1 MPVPSEPDTERA
13 ELGESRAEP
22 ALGEPKAELSRGES
36 RAEPALGEPK
46 AEPSRGEP
54 PAESGAGESRAEPA
68 TAEPV
73 SAPARR
79 VRLLA
84 GVALTVLV
92 IDLVTKLLAV
102 RYLEWQPPVR
112 TLGGLVYVQLVRNP
126 GAAFGLATGATWLL
140 TLIAVGVVLVIIR
153 VARRLRSRGWAVT
166 LGLVLGGAMGN
177 LVDRLFRY
185 PGTFH
190 GWVVDMISVFA
201 PDGRVWPVFNAA
213 DSAICTG
220 GALLVLLAV
229 LGVELDGSR
238 KRVPD
243 E

>member
-1 MPVPSEPDTERA
+1 MPVPSEPDTERL
-13 ELGESRAEP
+13 ELSESRAEP
-22 ALGEPKAELSRGES
+22 ALGEPT
-36 RAEPALGEPK
+36 

-54 PAESGAGESRAEPA
+54 PAESGAGDSRAEPA
-68 TAEPV
+68 PAESSGEPV

-92 IDLVTKLLAV
+92 VDLVTKLLAV

-153 VARRLRSRGWAVT
+153 VAGRLRSRGWAVT

-185 PGTFH
+185 PGTFR

-220 GALLVLLAV
+220 GVLLVLLAV

-238 KRVPD
+238 KSGGR
-243 E
+243 

>member
-22 ALGEPKAELSRGES
+22 APGEP
-36 RAEPALGEPK
+36 RAEPR
-46 AEPSRGEP
+46 AEPSRGES
-54 PAESGAGESRAEPA
+54 PAEQGPGEPRAEPA
-68 TAEPV
+68 TAGSAAEAV

-140 TLIAVGVVLVIIR
+140 TLIAVGVVSVIIR
-153 VARRLRSRGWAVT
+153 VAGRLRSRGWAVT

>member
-1 MPVPSEPDTERA
+1 MPVPSEPDTERP
-13 ELGESRAEP
+13 EL
-22 ALGEPKAELSRGES
+22 GES

-68 TAEPV
+68 PAESSGEPV

-92 IDLVTKLLAV
+92 VDLVTKLLAV

-153 VARRLRSRGWAVT
+153 VAGRLRSRGWAVT

-220 GALLVLLAV
+220 GVLLVLLAV

-238 KRVPD
+238 KSGGR
-243 E
+243 